1 MPHLRMKFNHK
12 PTGRGRPQKMGDVLA
27 ELMAR
32 RGYAREQTAANY
44 EAAWREAAGESLAL
58 HTRVGLLR
66 RGALEV
72 TVANSVLLQELTFQK
87 QAILGQLS
95 RLLPDE
101 RIEKLRFR
109 VGPIE

>member
-1 MPHLRMKFNHK
+1 MKS
-12 PTGRGRPQKMGDVLA
+12 PYEQVPRRGRAKKMGDVLA

-32 RGYAREQTAANY
+32 RGYARQQATANY
-44 EAAWREAAGESLAL
+44 EAAWREAAGELLAR
-58 HTRVGLLR
+58 HTRVGVVR

-87 QAILGQLS
+87 HAILGQLS

-101 RIEKLRFR
+101 RIDKLRLR

>member
-1 MPHLRMKFNHK
+1 MVFNQK

-32 RGYAREQTAANY
+32 RGYAREQATANY
-44 EAAWREAAGESLAL
+44 DAAWRQAAGELLAR
-58 HTRVGLLR
+58 HTRVGVVR

-101 RIEKLRFR
+101 RIDKLRFR
-109 VGPIE
+109 VGPI

>member
-1 MPHLRMKFNHK
+1 MRSPYEQSPR
-12 PTGRGRPQKMGDVLA
+12 RGRPQKMGDVLA

-32 RGYAREQTAANY
+32 RGYAREQTATNY
-44 EAAWREAAGESLAL
+44 ETAWREAAGELLAR

-87 QAILGQLS
+87 HAILGQLS
-95 RLLPDE
+95 RLLPGEKID
-101 RIEKLRFR
+101 KLRLR

>member
-1 MPHLRMKFNHK
+1 MPTLHMKFNQK
-12 PTGRGRPQKMGDVLA
+12 PSDRGRPQKMGDVLA

-44 EAAWREAAGESLAL
+44 EAAWREAAGALLARQ
-58 HTRVGLLR
+58 TRVGLVR
-66 RGALEV
+66 RGTLEV

-87 QAILGQLS
+87 QAIVGELR

-101 RIEKLRFR
+101 KIEKLRFR

>member
-1 MPHLRMKFNHK
+1 MTFKPK
-12 PTGRGRPQKMGDVLA
+12 PTGPRRPQKVGDVLA

-32 RGYAREQTAANY
+32 RGYARQQASANY
-44 EAAWREAAGESLAL
+44 DAAWREAAGELLARQ
-58 HTRVGLLR
+58 TRVGVVR

-87 QAILGQLS
+87 QTILGQLS

-101 RIEKLRFR
+101 RIDKLRLR

>member
-1 MPHLRMKFNHK
+1 MVFK
-12 PTGRGRPQKMGDVLA
+12 PRPAGRGRPQKMGDVLA

-44 EAAWREAAGESLAL
+44 ETAWRQAAGEMLAR
-58 HTRVGLLR
+58 HTRVGLVR
-66 RGALEV
+66 RGALDV
-72 TVANSVLLQELTFQK
+72 TVANSVVLQELTFQK

-101 RIEKLRFR
+101 RIDKLRLR

>member
-1 MPHLRMKFNHK
+1 MKSK
-12 PTGRGRPQKMGDVLA
+12 PKHTGPRRPQKVGDIVA
-27 ELMAR
+27 ELFAR
-32 RGYAREQTAANY
+32 RGYARQQALAGY
-44 EAAWREAAGESLAL
+44 EAAWREAAGEMLARQ
-58 HTRVGLLR
+58 TRVGTVR

-87 QAILGQLS
+87 HTILGQLS

-101 RIEKLRFR
+101 RIDNLRLR